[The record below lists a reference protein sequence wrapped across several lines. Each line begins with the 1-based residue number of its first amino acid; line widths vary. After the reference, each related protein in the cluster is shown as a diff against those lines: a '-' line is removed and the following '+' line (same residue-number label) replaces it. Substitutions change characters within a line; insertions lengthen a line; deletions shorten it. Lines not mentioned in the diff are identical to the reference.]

1 MINLNEVTVSGRLA
15 AKPESVLTKNGHQ
28 ITKFT
33 IANNDSY
40 KKEDGSWGN
49 HVNWIKVTRFGELPE
64 FLSNRLD
71 KGTPVL
77 VKGKFRVNAAKNND
91 GKKITYFEVIASR
104 ILTDNLKTGSD
115 EDTMENELASSDVE
129 FSDLEAELADME
141 NPLFE

>member
-1 MINLNEVTVSGRLA
+1 M
-15 AKPESVLTKNGHQ
+15 
-28 ITKFT
+28 
-33 IANNDSY
+33 
-40 KKEDGSWGN
+40 
-49 HVNWIKVTRFGELPE
+49 
-64 FLSNRLD
+64 D